1 MTMYYD
7 EKLKL
12 WVDTND
18 ADSPKASVAAA
29 RVALEFATP
38 MPSEPA
44 NHQQQLPTAP
54 LPPAW
59 LLECE
64 RGMNRT
70 RLLYAINWLL
80 AVCGAVATIAVAVH
94 LRLRMHHSCARTTL
108 TISLMVVA
116 LAQLVLGGLTLYFW
130 RGHEDALR
138 RMHAK
143 RNRSQAY
150 AHLGHEETYLCDQ
163 ALAVFAG
170 TVAQCLTAAAGIL
183 MLLLW
188 LGAADSHLPAST
200 VGVVCMCLHFAG
212 LCGSMKRLEIG
223 D

>member
-130 RGHEDALR
+130 RGH
-138 RMHAK
+138 
-143 RNRSQAY
+143 
-150 AHLGHEETYLCDQ
+150 
-163 ALAVFAG
+163 
-170 TVAQCLTAAAGIL
+170 
-183 MLLLW
+183 
-188 LGAADSHLPAST
+188 AADSRLPAST